1 LEYPKSTV
9 KGILVGILGGGVL
22 VAGILVAPD
31 LFASPKNSP
40 RTMAGTKIR
49 IKIIVKQDQNRKGCW
64 PLTSANFWRKDRII
78 AAILNASMYI

>member
-9 KGILVGILGGGVL
+9 KGILVGVGVGVGGML
-22 VAGILVAPD
+22 VTGIPVAPD

-49 IKIIVKQDQNRKGCW
+49 IKTIVKQDQNRKGC
-64 PLTSANFWRKDRII
+64 
-78 AAILNASMYI
+78 